1 VPRRYDQ
8 FCALA
13 RSLDVVGERWTLLLV
28 RELLL
33 GPKRFTELLRAL
45 PGIGRNLLAA
55 RLRELEEA
63 GVVEHGGQSY
73 GLTERGRALEDPVLA
88 LTRWQLTAMAPPG
101 PEDERRAGWYALAMW
116 AAFRPERA
124 PSGDEAYEFR
134 VDGEPFHLEVANGH
148 PRARHGSHPA
158 PAVVLSAGLDTFLL
172 IAIGALTP
180 GDAEAGGRAQV
191 EGSRAALR
199 RALRA
204 FGLPAPVPAA
214 PAARLTAPSRA

>member
-1 VPRRYDQ
+1 MPRRYNQ

-33 GPKRFTELLRAL
+33 GPRRFTDLLRAL

-63 GVVEHGGQSY
+63 AVIERTDQRY
-73 GLTERGRALEDPVLA
+73 RLTERGRGLQEPVLA
-88 LTRWQLTAMAPPG
+88 LTRWELDAMAPPR
-101 PEDERRAGWYALAMW
+101 PDDERRPGWYALAMW

-124 PSGDEAYEFR
+124 GELDESYEFR
-134 VDGEPFHLEVANGH
+134 VAGESFHLSLSGGEAEAAHGPAEDPAAVLEADLDSFLLLATGLLGLAEAEDAA
-148 PRARHGSHPA
+148 RAR
-158 PAVVLSAGLDTFLL
+158 
-172 IAIGALTP
+172 
-180 GDAEAGGRAQV
+180 V
-191 EGSRAALR
+191 EGNRAALR

-204 FGLPAPVPAA
+204 FGLPAPA
-214 PAARLTAPSRA
+214 PARTA